1 MGRIMSRT
9 RDLSGFEAKS
19 HPRPKPAP
27 TSEAPPA
34 AGDTPSPPPPRPAP
48 QKGTPRP
55 ATSTRKSQIRRI
67 TLSLPTTLA
76 NDLKAVT
83 RRDATYYIDII
94 LNALVDHAEALR
106 DQRTASRRLGA
117 LEVVAPRRRR
127 PPGRTQ
133 VPLNIGEEA
142 LAELDHAARELG
154 MNRSAYV
161 AELLERAL

>member
-1 MGRIMSRT
+1 MSRR
-9 RDLSGFEAKS
+9 RDLSGFGAKS
-19 HPRPKPAP
+19 QPAP
-27 TSEAPPA
+27 QPAQAPEAHPPA
-34 AGDTPSPPPPRPAP
+34 AGETPSPRSPRAPKKRTRLPAP
-48 QKGTPRP
+48 
-55 ATSTRKSQIRRI
+55 STRKSQTRRI

-76 NDLKAVT
+76 SELKAVT

-94 LNALVDHAEALR
+94 LNALVDHAGPLR
-106 DQRTASRRLGA
+106 DQRTAARRLGT
-117 LEVVAPRRRR
+117 LKVVAPRRRR

-142 LAELDHAARELG
+142 LAQIDQAARELG